1 MYFFNILQRKKIL
14 KKYKIISE
22 SSNNEEIR
30 RYLILNG

>member
-30 RYLILNG
+30 R